1 MRQAAPFCGTMRAPA
16 KQSTGGN
23 RTERA
28 SPSGFLRSIIM
39 VDKIFT
45 GIAVI
50 IFLLALGVL
59 VYAFLIIYRV
69 VQ

>member
-1 MRQAAPFCGTMRAPA
+1 
-16 KQSTGGN
+16 
-23 RTERA
+23 
-28 SPSGFLRSIIM
+28 M

-45 GIAVI
+45 GISVI

-59 VYAFLIIYRV
+59 VYAFLVIYRV

>member
-1 MRQAAPFCGTMRAPA
+1 
-16 KQSTGGN
+16 
-23 RTERA
+23 
-28 SPSGFLRSIIM
+28 M

-45 GIAVI
+45 GISVI